1 MENRTYTY
9 QAILFDT
16 RSIQK
21 YIFSSNRLKANI
33 GASHLV
39 DRVFDDVLLPT
50 VRGELGADA
59 LDDSSWEQPEMID
72 WTDMR
77 TAARVG
83 YIGGGNAL
91 LLFRTETVYET
102 LRSIVSAFTKK
113 LLEKAPGLRT
123 GAAIGTMTLRAD
135 GSYAGASDHSDAP
148 NDLTRLIHKLKDF
161 QNTVIPTVN
170 VPYTGLTLVCSES
183 GETAN
188 VWMRDEKEPNGD
200 KESDD
205 VASVPANVRMRDEK
219 APNGRFYAWEVA
231 EKLRVA
237 MPQDGKPAAVQTALM
252 EKLQSFLPPK
262 ERENFRKN
270 YAFPMKFDQLGQQT
284 PKNDIAVVHID
295 GNNMGKKFQECKTL
309 TTRIQRSLA
318 IRDTTIAAFAALVQ
332 NIVAHIVEENIE
344 GKNIKRYK
352 GELVLESCQ
361 EGSIFLPIRPL
372 VLGGDD
378 MTFVCA
384 AKVAVEFASFVI
396 RHLME
401 NGIDSCGGI
410 TIMNTSYPFFRGY
423 QIAEELCA
431 AAKKRMRESK
441 EASCWLDFAI
451 LHGDRA
457 STLAQFRAQEY
468 TGVCG
473 DLHFGPYRV
482 DADAGM
488 SESLAALLA
497 GIRGMRK
504 LPNNK
509 VKELRRVLI
518 YSENEQRQ
526 FLAQLGYLGMRLPSV
541 GAWCDYEDNLW
552 GRDKRTPYMDAIE
565 LMDYVIE
572 DEEVCI

>member
-1 MENRTYTY
+1 MEDRTYTY

-59 LDDSSWEQPEMID
+59 LDDTSWEQPEMID

-91 LLFRTETVYET
+91 LLFRTETVHET
-102 LRSIVSAFTKK
+102 LRSIVSVFTKK

-135 GSYAGASDHSDAP
+135 GSYAGASDYSDAP

-170 VPYTGLTLVCSES
+170 VPYTGLTLVCGES

-200 KESDD
+200 KASDD

-318 IRDTTIAAFAALVQ
+318 IRDTTIAAFTALVQ
-332 NIVAHIVEENIE
+332 NIVAHIERYNGTLALSEDQ
-344 GKNIKRYK
+344 KKRT
-352 GELVLESCQ
+352 L
-361 EGSIFLPIRPL
+361 LPIRPL

-384 AKVAVEFASFVI
+384 AKVAVEFASFVM
-396 RHLME
+396 RHLVHDDTE
-401 NGIDSCGGI
+401 GRIPIDSCAGI

-423 QIAEELCA
+423 QMAEELCA
-431 AAKKRMRESK
+431 VAKKRMRESK

-482 DADAGM
+482 DADAGEM
-488 SESLAALLA
+488 ESLAALLA
-497 GIRGMRK
+497 GVRGMRK

-518 YSENEQRQ
+518 YSAHEQRQ
-526 FLAQLGYLGMRLPSV
+526 FLAQIGYLGMRLPSPE
-541 GAWCDYEDNLW
+541 AWRDYEKDLW
-552 GRDKRTPYMDAIE
+552 GKDKRTPYMDAIE
-565 LMDYVIE
+565 LMDYIIE

>member
-1 MENRTYTY
+1 MEDRTYTY

-148 NDLTRLIHKLKDF
+148 NDLTRLVHKLKNF

-170 VPYTGLTLVCSES
+170 VPYTGLTLVCGES

-200 KESDD
+200 KASDD

-252 EKLQSFLPPK
+252 EKLQSFLPTK

-270 YAFPMKFDQLGQQT
+270 YAFPMKFDHLGQQT

-332 NIVAHIVEENIE
+332 NIVAHIERYNGILALGEDQ
-344 GKNIKRYK
+344 KKRT
-352 GELVLESCQ
+352 L
-361 EGSIFLPIRPL
+361 LPIRPL

-384 AKVAVEFASFVI
+384 AKVAVEFASFVM
-396 RHLME
+396 RHLVHDDTE
-401 NGIDSCGGI
+401 GRTPIDSCAGI

-423 QIAEELCA
+423 QMAEELCA

-482 DADAGM
+482 DADAGEM
-488 SESLAALLA
+488 ESLAALLA
-497 GIRGMRK
+497 GVRGMRK

-518 YSENEQRQ
+518 YSAHEQRQ
-526 FLAQLGYLGMRLPSV
+526 FLAQIGYLGMRIPSPE
-541 GAWCDYEDNLW
+541 AWRDYEKDLW
-552 GRDKRTPYMDAIE
+552 GKDKRTPYMDAVE
-565 LMDYVIE
+565 LMDYIIE

>member
-1 MENRTYTY
+1 MEDRIYTY

-33 GASHLV
+33 GASHIV
-39 DRVFDDVLLPT
+39 DRVFDDVLLPA
-50 VRGELGADA
+50 VRKVLGEET
-59 LDDSSWEQPEMID
+59 LDERSWGQPEKID
-72 WTDMR
+72 WTDMQ
-77 TAARVG
+77 TVARVG

-91 LLFRTETVYET
+91 LLFRTETLPET
-102 LRSIVSAFTKK
+102 LRSIVSAFTKT

-123 GAAIGTMTLRAD
+123 GAAIGTMALRAD
-135 GSYAGASDHSDAP
+135 GSYASASDDSDAP
-148 NDLTRLIHKLKDF
+148 NDLTRLVHKLKDF
-161 QNTVIPTVN
+161 QNTVIPVVN

-188 VWMRDEKEPNGD
+188 LWMRDEE
-200 KESDD
+200 E
-205 VASVPANVRMRDEK
+205 
-219 APNGRFYAWEVA
+219 PNGRFYAWEVA
-231 EKLRVA
+231 EKLRIA
-237 MPQDGKPAAVQTALM
+237 MPRDGKMPEVQTALM
-252 EKLQSFLPPK
+252 EKLQSVLSS
-262 ERENFRKN
+262 EEQENFMEG
-270 YAFPMKFDQLGQQT
+270 YAFPMKFDQLGQRT

-295 GNNMGKKFQECKTL
+295 GNNMGQKFQKCNTL
-309 TTRIQRSLA
+309 TARIKRSLA
-318 IRDTTIAAFAALVQ
+318 IRNTTIAAFTALVQ
-332 NIVAHIVEENIE
+332 HIVAHID
-344 GKNIKRYK
+344 RYK
-352 GELVLESCQ
+352 GSLALGEDQKKCTL
-361 EGSIFLPIRPL
+361 LPVRPL

-384 AKVAVEFASFVI
+384 GKVAVEFANFVM
-396 RHLME
+396 RYLME

-423 QIAEELCA
+423 QMAEELCG

-451 LHGDRA
+451 LHGDQA

-473 DLHFGPYRV
+473 DLHFGPYRI

-497 GIRGMRK
+497 GAREMRI

-509 VKELRRVLI
+509 VKELRRVMI
-518 YSENEQRQ
+518 YSEHEQRQ
-526 FLAQLGYLGMRLPSV
+526 FLAQLGYLRMRLPSV
-541 GAWCDYEDNLW
+541 KAWRDYEKDLW
-552 GRDKRTPYMDAIE
+552 GKDKRTPYMDAIE
-565 LMDYVIE
+565 LMDYIIE

>member
-1 MENRTYTY
+1 MEDRTYTY

-135 GSYAGASDHSDAP
+135 GSYAGTSDHSDAP

-332 NIVAHIVEENIE
+332 NIVAHIE
-344 GKNIKRYK
+344 RYRDT
-352 GELVLESCQ
+352 LVLGTDQ
-361 EGSIFLPIRPL
+361 KRTLLPIRPL

-384 AKVAVEFASFVI
+384 AKVAVEFASFVM
-396 RHLME
+396 RHLVHDDTE
-401 NGIDSCGGI
+401 GRIPIDSCGGI

-423 QIAEELCA
+423 QMAEELCA
-431 AAKKRMRESK
+431 VAKKRMRESK

-482 DADAGM
+482 DADAREM
-488 SESLAALLA
+488 ESLAALLA
-497 GIRGMRK
+497 GVRGMRK

-518 YSENEQRQ
+518 YSAHEQRQ
-526 FLAQLGYLGMRLPSV
+526 FLAQLGYLGMRIPSPE
-541 GAWCDYEDNLW
+541 AWRDYEKDLW
-552 GRDKRTPYMDAIE
+552 GKDKRTPYMDAVE
-565 LMDYVIE
+565 LMDYIIE

>member
-1 MENRTYTY
+1 MEDRTYTY

-21 YIFSSNRLKANI
+21 YIFSRNRLKANI

-59 LDDSSWEQPEMID
+59 LDDTSWEQPEMID

-91 LLFRTETVYET
+91 LLFRTETVHET

-135 GSYAGASDHSDAP
+135 GSYAGASDHSNAS
-148 NDLTRLIHKLKDF
+148 NDLTHLIHKLKDF

-200 KESDD
+200 KASDD

-332 NIVAHIVEENIE
+332 NIVAHIE
-344 GKNIKRYK
+344 RYK
-352 GELVLESCQ
+352 DTLVLGTDQ
-361 EGSIFLPIRPL
+361 KRTLLPIRPL

-384 AKVAVEFASFVI
+384 AKVAVEFASFVM
-396 RHLME
+396 RHLVHDDTE
-401 NGIDSCGGI
+401 GRTPIDSCAGI

-423 QIAEELCA
+423 QMAEELCA
-431 AAKKRMRESK
+431 VAKKRMRESK

-482 DADAGM
+482 DADAGEM
-488 SESLAALLA
+488 ESLAALLA
-497 GIRGMRK
+497 GVRGMRK

-518 YSENEQRQ
+518 YSAHEQRQ
-526 FLAQLGYLGMRLPSV
+526 FLAQLGYLGMRIPSPE
-541 GAWCDYEDNLW
+541 AWRDYEKDLW
-552 GRDKRTPYMDAIE
+552 GKDKRTPYMDAVE
-565 LMDYVIE
+565 LMDYIIE

>member
-1 MENRTYTY
+1 MEDRTYTY

-50 VRGELGADA
+50 VRGELGTDA
-59 LDDSSWEQPEMID
+59 LDDSSWGQPEMID

-252 EKLQSFLPPK
+252 EKLQSFFPPK

-332 NIVAHIVEENIE
+332 NIVVHIERYNGTLALGEDQ
-344 GKNIKRYK
+344 KKRT
-352 GELVLESCQ
+352 L
-361 EGSIFLPIRPL
+361 LPIRPL

-384 AKVAVEFASFVI
+384 AKVAVEFASFVM
-396 RHLME
+396 RHLVHDDTE
-401 NGIDSCGGI
+401 GRIPIDSCGGI

-423 QIAEELCA
+423 QMAEELCA

-482 DADAGM
+482 DADAGET
-488 SESLAALLA
+488 ESLAALLA
-497 GIRGMRK
+497 GARGMRK

-526 FLAQLGYLGMRLPSV
+526 FLAQLGYLGMRLPSPE
-541 GAWCDYEDNLW
+541 AWRDYEKDLW
-552 GRDKRTPYMDAIE
+552 GKDKRTPYMDAVE
-565 LMDYVIE
+565 LMDYIIE

>member
-1 MENRTYTY
+1 MEDRTYTY

-50 VRGELGADA
+50 VRRELGADA
-59 LDDSSWEQPEMID
+59 LDDTSWERPEMID

-77 TAARVG
+77 TAVRVG

-91 LLFRTETVYET
+91 LLFRTETVHET
-102 LRSIVSAFTKK
+102 LRSVVSAFTKK

-135 GSYAGASDHSDAP
+135 GSYAGTSDHSDAP
-148 NDLTRLIHKLKDF
+148 NDLTRLIYKLKDF
-161 QNTVIPTVN
+161 QNRVIPTVN

-231 EKLRVA
+231 EKLHVA

-252 EKLQSFLPPK
+252 EKLQSFFPPK
-262 ERENFRKN
+262 ERENFMKN

-332 NIVAHIVEENIE
+332 NIVAHIERYNGTLALSEDQ
-344 GKNIKRYK
+344 KKRT
-352 GELVLESCQ
+352 L
-361 EGSIFLPIRPL
+361 LPIRPL

-384 AKVAVEFASFVI
+384 AKVAVEFASFVM
-396 RHLME
+396 RHLVHDDTK
-401 NGIDSCGGI
+401 GRTPIDSCAGI

-423 QIAEELCA
+423 QMAEELCA

-451 LHGDRA
+451 MHGDRA

-482 DADAGM
+482 DADAGET
-488 SESLAALLA
+488 ESLAALLA
-497 GIRGMRK
+497 GARGMRK

-518 YSENEQRQ
+518 YSEHEQRQ

-552 GRDKRTPYMDAIE
+552 GKDKRTPYMDAVE
-565 LMDYVIE
+565 LMDYIIE

>member
-1 MENRTYTY
+1 MEDRTYTY

-50 VRGELGADA
+50 VRRELGADA
-59 LDDSSWEQPEMID
+59 LDDTSWEQPEMID
-72 WTDMR
+72 WTDIR

-91 LLFRTETVYET
+91 LLFRTETVHET

-135 GSYAGASDHSDAP
+135 GSYAGTSDHSDAP
-148 NDLTRLIHKLKDF
+148 NDLTRLVHKLKDF

-183 GETAN
+183 GEPAN

-219 APNGRFYAWEVA
+219 TPNGRFYAWEVA

-262 ERENFRKN
+262 ERENFMKN

-332 NIVAHIVEENIE
+332 NIVVHIERYNGTLALGEDQ
-344 GKNIKRYK
+344 KKRT
-352 GELVLESCQ
+352 L
-361 EGSIFLPIRPL
+361 LPIRPL

-396 RHLME
+396 RHLVE
-401 NGIDSCGGI
+401 NGIDSCAGI

-423 QIAEELCA
+423 QMAEELCG

-451 LHGDRA
+451 LHGERA

-482 DADAGM
+482 DADAGET
-488 SESLAALLA
+488 ESLSALLA
-497 GIRGMRK
+497 GARGMRK

-518 YSENEQRQ
+518 YSEHEQRQ
-526 FLAQLGYLGMRLPSV
+526 FLAQLGYLRMRLPSPE
-541 GAWCDYEDNLW
+541 AWRDYEDNLW
-552 GRDKRTPYMDAIE
+552 GKDRRTPYMDAVE

-572 DEEVCI
+572 DEEGCI

>member
-1 MENRTYTY
+1 MEDRTYTY

-295 GNNMGKKFQECKTL
+295 GNNMGKKFQERKTL

-332 NIVAHIVEENIE
+332 NIVAHIE
-344 GKNIKRYK
+344 RYK
-352 GELVLESCQ
+352 DTLVLGTDQ
-361 EGSIFLPIRPL
+361 KRTLLPIRPL

-384 AKVAVEFASFVI
+384 AKVAVEFASFVM
-396 RHLME
+396 RHLVHDDTE
-401 NGIDSCGGI
+401 GRTPIDSCAGI

-423 QIAEELCA
+423 QMAEELCA
-431 AAKKRMRESK
+431 VAKKRMRESK

-482 DADAGM
+482 DADAGEM
-488 SESLAALLA
+488 ESLAALLA
-497 GIRGMRK
+497 GVRGMRK

-518 YSENEQRQ
+518 YSAHEQRQ
-526 FLAQLGYLGMRLPSV
+526 FLAQLGYLGMRIPSPE
-541 GAWCDYEDNLW
+541 AWRDYEKDLW
-552 GRDKRTPYMDAIE
+552 GKDKRTPYMDAVE
-565 LMDYVIE
+565 LMDYIIE

>member
-1 MENRTYTY
+1 MEDRTYTY

-59 LDDSSWEQPEMID
+59 LDDSSWEQPEKID

-77 TAARVG
+77 TAVRVG

-91 LLFRTETVYET
+91 LLFRTETGHET

-148 NDLTRLIHKLKDF
+148 NDLTRLVHKLKDF

-237 MPQDGKPAAVQTALM
+237 MPQAGKPAAVQTALM

-332 NIVAHIVEENIE
+332 NIVAHIERYNGTLALSEDQ
-344 GKNIKRYK
+344 KKRT
-352 GELVLESCQ
+352 L
-361 EGSIFLPIRPL
+361 LPIRPL

-384 AKVAVEFASFVI
+384 AKVAVEFASFVM
-396 RHLME
+396 RHLVHDDTE
-401 NGIDSCGGI
+401 GRIPIDSCGGI

-423 QIAEELCA
+423 QMAEELCA

-482 DADAGM
+482 DADAGET
-488 SESLAALLA
+488 ESLAALLA
-497 GIRGMRK
+497 GARGMRK

-518 YSENEQRQ
+518 YSAHEQRQ
-526 FLAQLGYLGMRLPSV
+526 FLAQLGYLGMRIPSPE
-541 GAWCDYEDNLW
+541 AWRDYEKDLW
-552 GRDKRTPYMDAIE
+552 GKDKRTPYMDAVE
-565 LMDYVIE
+565 LMDYIIE

>member
-1 MENRTYTY
+1 MEDRTYTY

-50 VRGELGADA
+50 VRGELGVDA
-59 LDDSSWEQPEMID
+59 LDDTSWEQPEMID

-91 LLFRTETVYET
+91 LLFRTETVHET
-102 LRSIVSAFTKK
+102 LRSIVSVFTKK

-135 GSYAGASDHSDAP
+135 GSYAGASDYSDAP

-200 KESDD
+200 KASDD

-332 NIVAHIVEENIE
+332 DIVAHIE
-344 GKNIKRYK
+344 RYK
-352 GELVLESCQ
+352 DTLVLGTDQ
-361 EGSIFLPIRPL
+361 KRTLLPIRPL

-384 AKVAVEFASFVI
+384 AKVAVEFASFVM
-396 RHLME
+396 RHLVHDDTE
-401 NGIDSCGGI
+401 GRTPIDSCAGI

-423 QIAEELCA
+423 QMAEELCA
-431 AAKKRMRESK
+431 VAKKRMRESK

-482 DADAGM
+482 DADAGEM
-488 SESLAALLA
+488 ESLAALLA
-497 GIRGMRK
+497 GARGMRK

-509 VKELRRVLI
+509 VKELRRVMI
-518 YSENEQRQ
+518 YSEHEQRQ
-526 FLAQLGYLGMRLPSV
+526 FLAQIGYLGMRLPSPE
-541 GAWCDYEDNLW
+541 AWRDYEKDLW
-552 GRDKRTPYMDAIE
+552 GKDKRTPYMDAVE

>member
-1 MENRTYTY
+1 MEDRTYTY

-50 VRGELGADA
+50 VRGVMGADA
-59 LDDSSWEQPEMID
+59 LDDTSWEQPEMID

-91 LLFRTETVYET
+91 LLFRTETVHET
-102 LRSIVSAFTKK
+102 LRSIVSVFTKK

-332 NIVAHIVEENIE
+332 NIVAHIERYNGTLALSEDQ
-344 GKNIKRYK
+344 KKRT
-352 GELVLESCQ
+352 L
-361 EGSIFLPIRPL
+361 LPIRPL

-384 AKVAVEFASFVI
+384 AKVAVEFASFVM
-396 RHLME
+396 RHLVHDDTE
-401 NGIDSCGGI
+401 GRTPIDSCAGI

-423 QIAEELCA
+423 QMAEELCA
-431 AAKKRMRESK
+431 VAKKRMRESK

-482 DADAGM
+482 DADAGEM
-488 SESLAALLA
+488 ESLAALLA
-497 GIRGMRK
+497 GVRGMRK

-518 YSENEQRQ
+518 YSAHEQRQ
-526 FLAQLGYLGMRLPSV
+526 FLAQLGYLGMRLPSPE
-541 GAWCDYEDNLW
+541 AWRDYEKDLW
-552 GRDKRTPYMDAIE
+552 GKDKRTPYMDAVE
-565 LMDYVIE
+565 LMDYIIE

>member
-1 MENRTYTY
+1 MEDRTYTY

-252 EKLQSFLPPK
+252 EKLQSFFPPK
-262 ERENFRKN
+262 ERENFIKN

-318 IRDTTIAAFAALVQ
+318 IRDMTIAAFAALVQ
-332 NIVAHIVEENIE
+332 NIVAHIE
-344 GKNIKRYK
+344 RYK
-352 GELVLESCQ
+352 DTLVLGTDQ
-361 EGSIFLPIRPL
+361 KRTLLPIRPL

-384 AKVAVEFASFVI
+384 AKVAVEFASFVM
-396 RHLME
+396 RHLVHDDTE
-401 NGIDSCGGI
+401 GRIPIDSCGGI

-423 QIAEELCA
+423 QMAEELCA
-431 AAKKRMRESK
+431 VAKKRMRESK

-482 DADAGM
+482 DADAREM
-488 SESLAALLA
+488 ESLAALLA
-497 GIRGMRK
+497 GVRGMRK

-518 YSENEQRQ
+518 YSAHEQQQ
-526 FLAQLGYLGMRLPSV
+526 FLAQLGYLGMRIPSPE
-541 GAWCDYEDNLW
+541 AWRDYEKDLW
-552 GRDKRTPYMDAIE
+552 GKDKRTPYMDAVE
-565 LMDYVIE
+565 LMDYIIE

>member
-1 MENRTYTY
+1 MEDRTYTY

-332 NIVAHIVEENIE
+332 NIVAHIE
-344 GKNIKRYK
+344 RYK
-352 GELVLESCQ
+352 DTLVLGTDQ
-361 EGSIFLPIRPL
+361 KRTLLPIRPL

-384 AKVAVEFASFVI
+384 AKVAVEFASFVM
-396 RHLME
+396 RHLVHDDTE
-401 NGIDSCGGI
+401 GCTPIDSCAGI

-423 QIAEELCA
+423 QMAEELCA
-431 AAKKRMRESK
+431 VAKKRMRESK

-482 DADAGM
+482 DADAGET
-488 SESLAALLA
+488 ESLAALLA
-497 GIRGMRK
+497 GARGMRK

-518 YSENEQRQ
+518 YSAHEQRQ
-526 FLAQLGYLGMRLPSV
+526 FLAQLGYLGMRLPSPE
-541 GAWCDYEDNLW
+541 AWRDYEKDLW
-552 GRDKRTPYMDAIE
+552 GKDKRTPYMDAVE
-565 LMDYVIE
+565 LMDYIIE

>member
-1 MENRTYTY
+1 MEDRTYTY

-50 VRGELGADA
+50 VRRELGADA
-59 LDDSSWEQPEMID
+59 LDDTSWEQPEMID

-91 LLFRTETVYET
+91 LLFRTETVHET
-102 LRSIVSAFTKK
+102 LRSVVSAFTKK

-135 GSYAGASDHSDAP
+135 GSYAGTSDHSDAP

-332 NIVAHIVEENIE
+332 NIVAHIERYNGTLALSEDQ
-344 GKNIKRYK
+344 KKRT
-352 GELVLESCQ
+352 L
-361 EGSIFLPIRPL
+361 LPIRPL

-384 AKVAVEFASFVI
+384 AKVAVEFASFVM
-396 RHLME
+396 RHLVHDDTE
-401 NGIDSCGGI
+401 GRIPIDSCGGI

-423 QIAEELCA
+423 QMAEELCA
-431 AAKKRMRESK
+431 VAKKRMRESK

-482 DADAGM
+482 DADAREM
-488 SESLAALLA
+488 ESLAALLT
-497 GIRGMRK
+497 GVRGMRK

-518 YSENEQRQ
+518 YSAHEQRQ
-526 FLAQLGYLGMRLPSV
+526 FLAQLGYLGMRIPSPE
-541 GAWCDYEDNLW
+541 AWRDYEKDLW
-552 GRDKRTPYMDAIE
+552 GRDKRTPYMDAVE
-565 LMDYVIE
+565 LMDYIIE

>member
-1 MENRTYTY
+1 MEDRTYTY

-33 GASHLV
+33 GASHIV
-39 DRVFDDVLLPT
+39 DRVFDDVLLPA
-50 VRGELGADA
+50 VRKVLGEGA
-59 LDDSSWEQPEMID
+59 LDERSWGQPEKID
-72 WTDMR
+72 WTDMQ
-77 TAARVG
+77 TAVRVG

-91 LLFRTETVYET
+91 LLFRTETLPET
-102 LRSIVSAFTKK
+102 LRSIVSEFTKK

-123 GAAIGTMTLRAD
+123 GAAIGTMALRAD
-135 GSYAGASDHSDAP
+135 GSYASASDDSDAP
-148 NDLTRLIHKLKDF
+148 NDLTRLVHKLKDF
-161 QNTVIPTVN
+161 QNRVIPVVN

-237 MPQDGKPAAVQTALM
+237 MPPDEKPAAVQTALM

-262 ERENFRKN
+262 ERENFMKN

-295 GNNMGKKFQECKTL
+295 GNNMGKKFEECRTL
-309 TTRIQRSLA
+309 SERIHCSIE
-318 IRDTTIAAFAALVQ
+318 IRRHTIAAFTALVQ
-332 NIVAHIVEENIE
+332 DIVAHIVEENIE
-344 GKNIKRYK
+344 GKNIKRYR

-423 QIAEELCA
+423 QMAEELCA

-451 LHGDRA
+451 LHGDQA
-457 STLAQFRAQEY
+457 STLLQFRAQEY
-468 TGVCG
+468 SGLCG
-473 DLHFGPYRV
+473 NLHFGPYRV
-482 DADAGM
+482 DAEVGET
-488 SESLAALLA
+488 ESLAALLA
-497 GIRGMRK
+497 AARGMRK

-518 YSENEQRQ
+518 YSEHEQRQ
-526 FLAQLGYLGMRLPSV
+526 FLAQLGYLRMRLPYV
-541 GAWCDYEDNLW
+541 EAWRDYEKDLW
-552 GRDKRTPYMDAIE
+552 GKDRRTPYMDAVE
-565 LMDYVIE
+565 LMDYIIE